1 MVLFCLLSDIQ
12 ERIQVRIKPLRDF
25 HDIDKPRERIKSTG
39 AGVLNERQL
48 IAAIIGRGVPGHDVN
63 AIATEIYHLLEKK
76 GARVTHDELIQIS
89 GVGDT
94 KAAQILAAFELTSRY
109 LDRENRRIATPADVA
124 LMTKDIAGKKQ
135 EYFLAFTL
143 DGAGNIC
150 ERRIIT
156 KGILNHSPVHPRE
169 VFAPAITDLAA
180 SVILVHNHPS
190 GNPEPSSSDIE
201 ITRMLKDAGDLLGIE
216 VLDHVIVTE
225 KGYVS
230 LKERGL
236 L

>member
-1 MVLFCLLSDIQ
+1 MH
-12 ERIQVRIKPLRDF
+12 VRVKPLRDF
-25 HDIDKPRERIKSTG
+25 HDIDKPRERIKSVG
-39 AGVLNERQL
+39 ATALKERDL

-63 AIATEIYHLLEKK
+63 AIATDIHHLLEKK
-76 GARVTHDELIQIS
+76 GGDVSHAELMEIQ
-89 GVGDT
+89 GVGET
-94 KAAQILAAFELTSRY
+94 KASQILAAFELARRY
-109 LDRENRRIATPADVA
+109 LDRNGRAITTPADVA

-135 EYFLAFTL
+135 EYFLTFTL
-143 DGAGNIC
+143 NGAGQII

-169 VFAPAITDLAA
+169 VFAPALDDRAA

-190 GNPEPSSSDIE
+190 GNPEPSSADIE
-201 ITRMLKDAGDLLGIE
+201 ITRMLKDAGDLLGIS
-216 VLDHVIVTE
+216 VLDHIIVTS
-225 KGYVS
+225 GDYVS

>member
-1 MVLFCLLSDIQ
+1 MHVK
-12 ERIQVRIKPLRDF
+12 IKPLRDF
-25 HDIDKPRERIKSTG
+25 HDIDKPRERIKSVG

-48 IAAIIGRGVPGHDVN
+48 IAAIIGRGIPGRDVN
-63 AIATEIYHLLEKK
+63 AIAGDIYRLLEEK
-76 GARVTHDELIQIS
+76 GAEVSHADLICIP
-89 GVGDT
+89 GVGET
-94 KAAQILAAFELTSRY
+94 KASQMLAAFELTRRY
-109 LDRENRRIATPADVA
+109 LDREKRHVATPADVA

-135 EYFLAFTL
+135 EYFLTFTL
-143 DGAGNIC
+143 NGAGNII

-169 VFAPAITDLAA
+169 VFAPALTERAA

-190 GNPEPSSSDIE
+190 GNPEPSSADIE
-201 ITRMLKDAGDLLGIE
+201 ITRMLKDAGDLLGIS
-216 VLDHVIVTE
+216 VLDHIIVTS
-225 KGYVS
+225 GDYVS